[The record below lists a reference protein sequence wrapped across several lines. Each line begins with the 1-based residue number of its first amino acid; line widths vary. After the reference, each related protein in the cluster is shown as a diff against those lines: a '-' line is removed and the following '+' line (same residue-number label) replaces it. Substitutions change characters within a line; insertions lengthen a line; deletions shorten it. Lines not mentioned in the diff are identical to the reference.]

1 MAFHHRMKRV
11 LATLLNEY
19 KRVNNYSKLCIQMD
33 GEWAGGWISHP
44 VSVGGGGAHAR
55 VHTLSMLST
64 LFTQMQMN

>member
-1 MAFHHRMKRV
+1 MKRV

-44 VSVGGGGAHAR
+44 FSVWCVCMCARTR
-55 VHTLSMLST
+55 VHTRSMLST